1 MVIVDSSVWID
12 YLNNTR
18 NFQTDML
25 DLLFERET
33 VYTGDLILVEVLQ
46 GIRNNKEFIKTK
58 AMFDL
63 FPLVSLL
70 NKNLAIKSADNYRL
84 LRKKG
89 ITIRRTM
96 DIIISTFCIEN
107 NFTLLHNDKDFLPME
122 KYLGLKSLKDKTK

>member
-25 DLLFERET
+25 DLLFEQET
-33 VYTGDLILVEVLQ
+33 VYTGDLILVEVLE
-46 GIRNNKEFIKTK
+46 GIRNDKEFIKTK

-63 FPLVSLL
+63 FPIVSLL

-89 ITIRRTM
+89 ITIRRTT
-96 DIIISTFCIEN
+96 DIIIATFCIEN

-122 KYLGLKSLKDKTK
+122 KHLGLKTINK

>member
-33 VYTGDLILVEVLQ
+33 VYSGDLVLLEVLQ
-46 GIRNNKEFIKTK
+46 GIRNDKEFIKTK

-63 FPLVSLL
+63 FPCVRLL
-70 NKNLAIKSADNYRL
+70 NKNLAIKSAENYRL

-96 DIIISTFCIEN
+96 DIIIATFCIEN
-107 NFTLLHNDKDFLPME
+107 NFALLHNDKDFMPME
-122 KYLGLKSLKDKTK
+122 KHLGLKTISK